1 MWMNGPVC
9 GNAGSLVT
17 AYGDWSNGYMY
28 LLLRWLI
35 NAAALVLV
43 SQLVPGVEVASAY
56 TALVAA
62 LVLGLTNA
70 ILRPILLI
78 LTLPITIITL
88 GLFALVV
95 NASMVW
101 FVSSIVKG
109 FEVAD
114 FWAAFWASIVL
125 WIVGWVTSAMLDHKR
140 AGEHV

>member
-1 MWMNGPVC
+1 MWMNGPAC

-35 NAAALVLV
+35 NAAALALV
-43 SQLVPGVEVASAY
+43 AQLVPGVEVASAY

-62 LVLGLTNA
+62 LVLGLANA

-88 GLFALVV
+88 GLFALMV

-114 FWAAFWASIVL
+114 FWAAFWASLVL
-125 WIVGWVTSAMLDHKR
+125 WLVGWVTSAMLDHKR